1 MSKRIRMS
9 GSARTGLTLLITGAI
24 IVGLGSYLHR
34 GAVSLYGLV
43 IAIIGFSLY
52 IISSTIFLRKRKK
65 KNE

>member
-9 GSARTGLTLLITGAI
+9 GSARTGLTLLIAGAI

-65 KNE
+65 KIE